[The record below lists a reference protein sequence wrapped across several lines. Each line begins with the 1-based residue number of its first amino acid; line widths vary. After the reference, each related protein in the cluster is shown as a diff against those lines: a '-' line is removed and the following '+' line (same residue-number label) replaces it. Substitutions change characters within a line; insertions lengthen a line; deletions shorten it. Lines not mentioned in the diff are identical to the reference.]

1 MAELIKFPIIPK
13 QPSPETVTEND
24 DTSTELNV
32 VDFKRRIELSLK
44 GKNLK
49 ACLFEGSPSV
59 VVGGEVVVE
68 LFGKRY
74 IGIVTG
80 ILQKDKNNNVTKIAY
95 IIPTLSG
102 DDPFKFGD
110 ADFTYN
116 VETHD

>member
-1 MAELIKFPIIPK
+1 MGEVIKFPTIQKQALPEALSENIIDSK
-13 QPSPETVTEND
+13 
-24 DTSTELNV
+24 ELHV
-32 VDFKRRIELSLK
+32 AEFKRKLELSLK
-44 GKNLK
+44 GRTVK

-59 VVGGEVVVE
+59 VVGGEVVIE
-68 LFGKRY
+68 MFGKKC
-74 IGIVTG
+74 IGTVTG

-102 DDPFKFGD
+102 DDPLKFGD